1 MLIQR
6 AMTVPNVHINN
17 VTISNVNLLQDSSLL
32 ILRTLLKT
40 KATDSFIDTVFS
52 TNPSRA

>member
-17 VTISNVNLLQDSSLL
+17 VTISNVNLLQDSALL

-52 TNPSRA
+52 TNPLHA